1 MLVEE
6 IVHFS
11 QADLV
16 SEDVMLMDVGDTVFV
31 WLGCFS
37 NRVEKTQCVTSAKEY
52 LKTDPSGRN
61 ENIPIIVV
69 KQGNEP
75 PNFTAL
81 FGAWDTLMFEVRY
94 TYVTA
99 FKRTG

>member
-1 MLVEE
+1 MN
-6 IVHFS
+6 FA

-16 SEDVMLMDVGDTVFV
+16 SEDVMLMDVGDSLFV

-37 NRVEKTQCVTSAKEY
+37 NRTEKAACIASAQEY
-52 LKTDPSGRN
+52 LKTDPSGRD

-75 PNFTAL
+75 PNFTGL
-81 FGAWDTLMFEVRY
+81 FGAWDALMFEVLRS
-94 TYVTA
+94 
-99 FKRTG
+99 